1 MGNIF
6 TDIVD
11 DVEVRPSSS
20 KLVLKWVVRISVAL
34 ISAAFVLGQVKT
46 LTITKRNSMESSL
59 NANTEAIIE
68 LRAEMKA
75 GFEQV
80 NARIDKGYDDG
91 MKIFNDFQQYNKEQL
106 KLVIDYG
113 STSKELLKRMLDVNT
128 MEKTKSVET
137 SIQQAKN
144 EQPSAPV
151 SVKSETP
158 SPSIIVTPVG
168 QRGNKGK
175 DSNNYLSLLYFISK
189 STNDTTF
196 KLTGAT
202 KEYINSIDR
211 NKYRVGDMV
220 QNETNPRLFDVTYV
234 NK

>member
-1 MGNIF
+1 
-6 TDIVD
+6 
-11 DVEVRPSSS
+11 
-20 KLVLKWVVRISVAL
+20 
-34 ISAAFVLGQVKT
+34 
-46 LTITKRNSMESSL
+46 
-59 NANTEAIIE
+59 
-68 LRAEMKA
+68 MKA